1 VSVRNNRY
9 QKETI
14 FRIVE
19 MVLVD
24 STDTYNFLPTD
35 MKYCFC
41 SSECV
46 SPRGALDIAR
56 EERVVELMSKEE
68 P

>member
-1 VSVRNNRY
+1 
-9 QKETI
+9 
-14 FRIVE
+14 
-19 MVLVD
+19 LVD

-35 MKYCFC
+35 TKYCFC